1 MRAEIVLG
9 LFLEKQRR
17 ESFVAR
23 SIVFLSTLRTYT
35 TSRASQGKGWGKC
48 FGGDFGAS
56 FAQFSS
62 LATLVPFV
70 SQRRSAILS
79 LLRADSTSYIDNFTL
94 L

>member
-23 SIVFLSTLRTYT
+23 SIVFLSTYVPTQH
-35 TSRASQGKGWGKC
+35 RALGKER
-48 FGGDFGAS
+48 GGGNAS
-56 FAQFSS
+56 VVTLALLSLSS
-62 LATLVPFV
+62 VR
-70 SQRRSAILS
+70 SRRSCRLCRGVVRRDLS
-79 LLRADSTSYIDNFTL
+79 LLRANSTPYIDNFTL